1 MTRNSTLYEVQNVPM
16 EIWQRTIG
24 SSRYILS
31 FVQKLPIVRSN
42 TFSRSSRYVLW
53 RVLLLVIPLQ
63 KGGHPEGGE
72 GTNHNPDEEQL
83 VSHRFLQP
91 SGGHAR
97 NHHAE
102 RHESGADGIV
112 GGLVFVVGKADE
124 VKHVGRKAKAV
135 AELLDEYAEVD
146 DEQGF
151 GLCITEVDIH
161 RIGDGDG
168 AYHRPYPAL
177 QPLSGYGDA
186 SKDAS

>member
-1 MTRNSTLYEVQNVPM
+1 MATNDRKFA
-16 EIWQRTIG
+16 IH
-24 SSRYILS
+24 
-31 FVQKLPIVRSN
+31 PIVRSN

-63 KGGHPEGGE
+63 KGGHSEGGE

-112 GGLVFVVGKADE
+112 GGLVFSIGKIDQIKHICRESETISELFDE
-124 VKHVGRKAKAV
+124 DTK
-135 AELLDEYAEVD
+135 VD
-146 DEQGF
+146 WQQGF
-151 GLCITEVDIH
+151 RLCI
-161 RIGDGDG
+161 
-168 AYHRPYPAL
+168 A
-177 QPLSGYGDA
+177 
-186 SKDAS
+186 